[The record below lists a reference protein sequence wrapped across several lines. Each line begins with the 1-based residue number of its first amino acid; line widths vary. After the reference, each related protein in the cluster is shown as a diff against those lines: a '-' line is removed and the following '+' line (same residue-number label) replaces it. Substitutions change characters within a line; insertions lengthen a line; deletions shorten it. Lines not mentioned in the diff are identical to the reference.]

1 MPSEKA
7 SGGLGMTRTGQIWTI
22 QGVPARHT
30 YPGDHPY
37 GQLGWVV
44 VTCACDA
51 LPSRRPR
58 TLKRQG
64 EVAVAVAGGKRLS
77 GSLAGDSGDHHQYQR
92 RGIVSC
98 DDY

>member
-7 SGGLGMTRTGQIWTI
+7 SGGLGMTLTGQIWTI

-30 YPGDHPY
+30 YPGDHMDSWE
-37 GQLGWVV
+37 WVV
-44 VTCACDA
+44 VTCACDP
-51 LPSRRPR
+51 LHVPFRRPR
-58 TLKRQG
+58 TLKKART
-64 EVAVAVAGGKRLS
+64 GGSGRRLS

-98 DDY
+98 DVY